1 MYPNLY
7 YAFKDLFG
15 IDLRFLRFVNSFGF
29 FVALAFLSAWL
40 VLGAELKRKEKAG
53 LLRGKDQTVVVGK
66 AASLTELISNFLFGF
81 VVGYKFVGLFLA
93 GPPNPQ
99 DFILSLEGSWP
110 AGIVVGL
117 FFSGLKWWEKN
128 KQKLPEPEERKIRI
142 WPHDRVGDM
151 TVLAL
156 LFGFAGA
163 KIFNSLETWN
173 DFIRNPMESLFSFS
187 GLTFYGGLIF
197 ASFAIAYYGRKQDIN
212 LWHLADCFAPAMM
225 LAYAVGRIGCQV
237 SGDGDWGIINSAY
250 YTTPNNTVALS
261 GPGKF
266 EFILGRNS
274 EVYMNQFGSMD
285 IPHVSAKAPSFLP
298 DWLFAYSYPHN
309 VLGEGVR
316 IPGCNGQYCSVLP
329 LPVFPTPV
337 YETVVC
343 LVLFFILWYFRKR
356 LRVAGAISG
365 LYLILNG
372 TERFFIEK
380 IRVNTKYTIFGYHP
394 TQAELIS
401 FSMVLGG
408 IGLLLYLYKRKP
420 NPVHPLG

>member
-1 MYPNLY
+1 
-7 YAFKDLFG
+7 
-15 IDLRFLRFVNSFGF
+15 
-29 FVALAFLSAWL
+29 
-40 VLGAELKRKEKAG
+40 
-53 LLRGKDQTVVVGK
+53 
-66 AASLTELISNFLFGF
+66 
-81 VVGYKFVGLFLA
+81 
-93 GPPNPQ
+93 
-99 DFILSLEGSWP
+99 
-110 AGIVVGL
+110 
-117 FFSGLKWWEKN
+117 
-128 KQKLPEPEERKIRI
+128 
-142 WPHDRVGDM
+142 
-151 TVLAL
+151 
-156 LFGFAGA
+156 
-163 KIFNSLETWN
+163 
-173 DFIRNPMESLFSFS
+173 
-187 GLTFYGGLIF
+187 
-197 ASFAIAYYGRKQDIN
+197 
-212 LWHLADCFAPAMM
+212 
-225 LAYAVGRIGCQV
+225 
-237 SGDGDWGIINSAY
+237 
-250 YTTPNNTVALS
+250 
-261 GPGKF
+261 
-266 EFILGRNS
+266 
-274 EVYMNQFGSMD
+274 
-285 IPHVSAKAPSFLP
+285 LP